1 MDIISVATDKM
12 GKTTSVLKRDLGA
25 IRAGRANPQV
35 LDKIM
40 VDYYGTP
47 TPILSLIHIY
57 PQK

>member
-35 LDKIM
+35 LDKSWWI
-40 VDYYGTP
+40 TTAP
-47 TPILSLIHIY
+47 L
-57 PQK
+57 PQ